1 MKLATLLHDLFLY
14 IPKFNFE
21 GAYTWSAPTMGWHHM
36 LTEKAI
42 VVTNALRGDLSTV
55 NVRN

>member
-21 GAYTWSAPTMGWHHM
+21 GAYTWSGQ
-36 LTEKAI
+36 
-42 VVTNALRGDLSTV
+42 VVPPDSDACGDQLQK
-55 NVRN
+55 N

>member
-21 GAYTWSAPTMGWHHM
+21 GAYTWSAATPGLLKSAKVHRH
-36 LTEKAI
+36 KI
-42 VVTNALRGDLSTV
+42 VNTV
-55 NVRN
+55 SYGLV

>member
-21 GAYTWSAPTMGWHHM
+21 GAYTWSANEG
-36 LTEKAI
+36 
-42 VVTNALRGDLSTV
+42 GDLMSRTP
-55 NVRN
+55 NCDMFLKSP

>member
-21 GAYTWSAPTMGWHHM
+21 GAYTWSAATPG
-36 LTEKAI
+36 LLK
-42 VVTNALRGDLSTV
+42 S
-55 NVRN
+55 